1 MKQESESLRKNL
13 QMLQNIVPE
22 GMADNLRDLL
32 LAMAEDALDNMEEH
46 LKLRKKHNMGQ
57 IQAID

>member
-1 MKQESESLRKNL
+1 
-13 QMLQNIVPE
+13 MLQNIVPE